1 VGHAPVRDPAY
12 PAWLQVLFWVGTVI
26 ALLVAVVY
34 ASLAVSPGIAQ
45 APGLDPTQVRLS
57 ALVLA
62 SLAAALFAVQ
72 VVAAVGLVR
81 GRAWARTPATISC
94 IGWALTCVGLPVA
107 VFALAALWRGG
118 RSGGG

>member
-1 VGHAPVRDPAY
+1 
-12 PAWLQVLFWVGTVI
+12 VLFWVGTVV

-34 ASLAVSPGIAQ
+34 ASLAVSPTIAQ

-57 ALVLA
+57 AMILA
-62 SLAAALFAVQ
+62 ALAAALFAVQ

-81 GRAWARTPATISC
+81 GRAWARTPGTIAC

-107 VFALAALWRGG
+107 VFALAGLWRGG
-118 RSGGG
+118 RAGGG